1 VLVVVILVRCVSTPV
16 VDVVDVV
23 TVRHCD
29 VTTAFAMGMVMVLV
43 GGVLTG
49 FALVEMSIVGFVKV
63 PVMDVVDVVTMW
75 DRNVSAAFT
84 MDVLVVSVF
93 GVGNGHLASGFP
105 RSRRSPA
112 RHLPDKTDTS
122 HLQRHVQ

>member
-1 VLVVVILVRCVSTPV
+1 MTTTI

-23 TVRHCD
+23 TVRHRD
-29 VTTAFAMGMVMVLV
+29 MATAFAMGMVMVLV
-43 GGVLTG
+43 GGVPTG
-49 FALVEMSIVGFVKV
+49 FALVEMSAVGLVKV
-63 PVMDVVDVVTMW
+63 PVMDVVHVVTMW
-75 DRNVSAAFT
+75 DRNVSTAFT

-112 RHLPDKTDTS
+112 RHLPDETDTS